1 MPLQACAYSWPL
13 IDFWRNSITSSGS
26 YSYKNCCLDKQ
37 MTRTATC
44 SRQSSNCHLR
54 VSQIFIFLAHSVDLG
69 KYLQLFYIFLCL
81 FLPFLPNVCTIN
93 VITHDIVVKY
103 ELLKFIK
110 NESIAESTKEFN
122 WTTLL
127 PSRNEKTFFYAL
139 CAFSERNAKYFL
151 LPLFYLSIFN
161 EIFFSLS
168 IESLKIIIYQAKKK
182 QEEPNWN
189 ELLMLEKFLK
199 CQFYV

>member
-1 MPLQACAYSWPL
+1 MLFRQAN
-13 IDFWRNSITSSGS
+13 D
-26 YSYKNCCLDKQ
+26 
-37 MTRTATC
+37 
-44 SRQSSNCHLR
+44 SNCNLFTAEQQLPFKSFTNFHFSR
-54 VSQIFIFLAHSVDLG
+54 SFNWLG
-69 KYLQLFYIFLCL
+69 KIFTIFFIFLCL

-199 CQFYV
+199 CQFDV

>member
-44 SRQSSNCHLR
+44 SRQISNCHLR
-54 VSQIFIFLAHSVDLG
+54 VSQIFIFLAHSIDLG
-69 KYLQLFYIFLCL
+69 KYLQFFYIFLCL

-127 PSRNEKTFFYAL
+127 PSRNEKTFL
-139 CAFSERNAKYFL
+139 CSVR
-151 LPLFYLSIFN
+151 LFW
-161 EIFFSLS
+161 
-168 IESLKIIIYQAKKK
+168 K
-182 QEEPNWN
+182 
-189 ELLMLEKFLK
+189 K
-199 CQFYV
+199 CQIFSIAIILFVNF